1 MAGSDGQ
8 LALQKALVAA
18 LKNNTDAG
26 ANVFDDVPTS
36 NPYPRITF
44 GPIQVLPNLADCMD
58 GSEAFVQIDVWS
70 QSKIGMVE
78 TKTIAGQIRSIL
90 QDATL
95 TLDGHELQMMQIDN
109 AQYLRDPDG
118 LTKHAAITFRAL
130 TQPL

>member
-1 MAGSDGQ
+1 MAADDGQ

-36 NPYPRITF
+36 NPFPRITF
-44 GPIQVLPNLADCMD
+44 GPIQVLPNMADCMD

-70 QSKIGMVE
+70 QSKFGMVE
-78 TKTIAGQIRSIL
+78 VKTIAGQVRSL
-90 QDATL
+90 LHDATL
-95 TLDGHELQMMQIDN
+95 TLDDHELQQMLVDST
-109 AQYLRDPDG
+109 QYLRDPDG